1 MDANLPVTIRTVRTT
16 VNASIDCKLSNRL
29 FEFGTFPLLQRQSMD
44 WRRTSKCSLL
54 EGNLMFELLDPEL
67 QSTIFHVLIES
78 LSVPIWNRE
87 KIWSKFE
94 VYLLRLLNWKFRAK
108 SGESI
113 LLADMVDH
121 ILEWGSW
128 NYLAIPFKSL
138 HWRVFTMFAPKLR
151 HRSVVRLYKP
161 FVKLS
166 RWAGEEE
173 RKEKRKFFAR
183 NTHVCAIR
191 WKGSRMILLKFEH

>member
-108 SGESI
+108 SGEYSVSRYGRPYSGVRLVKLLGNSI
-113 LLADMVDH
+113 QITSL
-121 ILEWGSW
+121 
-128 NYLAIPFKSL
+128 KSL
-138 HWRVFTMFAPKLR
+138 H
-151 HRSVVRLYKP
+151 HVRTKT
-161 FVKLS
+161 
-166 RWAGEEE
+166 A
-173 RKEKRKFFAR
+173 A
-183 NTHVCAIR
+183 
-191 WKGSRMILLKFEH
+191 